1 MRYLTK
7 DFFRLRNRVV
17 FAFLSIITDF
27 FLLVLG
33 CFLSY
38 YLRFF
43 TDLFGKGKG
52 TYTID
57 SRYVF
62 YSIAFVV
69 ITVIF
74 IDVFRLYSLRNAYSG
89 FEYYLEI
96 ILSTIL
102 GVFIIAGYGYFIG
115 GIILSRGWLLILFI
129 LSILLLLSGKFFSG
143 IVLKKWAAIYPIPA
157 SRVSVGFVECI
168 RALKNATRIKR
179 KVIYGIFMMISDI
192 VFFALA
198 LSLSFYIRFYTGE
211 SAKIVSAYGVE
222 GNYLLYSVIFIIS
235 AVLIFFLYRLYDWD
249 GIYKGSGYYFKI
261 FKAISINIVILIV
274 VGYLVEAFTFSRI
287 YMLLLFILGMVFLVA
302 SRFLIL
308 FVTQRLIGKLKL
320 YSNTL
325 IIGLDS
331 NVKRIENTINRNPGE
346 SFNIIG
352 YVDNRKSLKA
362 QAAKYSDYNILGSL
376 DNLKEIVLNNKI
388 QRIIISSKKYKYF
401 EILDILEELKGL
413 DLLVLMFPG
422 YFEFSIRRMSMR
434 DVSGIPLIHI
444 SNIGF
449 YGINLFYKN
458 LIDYILGS
466 IFFIIFIPL
475 YLIVALLI
483 KVNSKGPVFYKQK
496 RYTKDF
502 KEFYMYKF
510 RTMYQDADQK
520 VKELRKY
527 SKTGGPIFK
536 LKKDPRITSIGRFLR
551 RFSID
556 EFPQIIN
563 VLKGELSLVGPRPPI
578 PEETEQYEDWYKKRL
593 NIKQGLTG
601 LWQVSGRSDL
611 NFEEMVKL
619 DLYYIQ
625 NWSVGL
631 DLRILLKTIPTV
643 LSGKGSY

>member
-1 MRYLTK
+1 MEYLPK
-7 DFFRLRNRVV
+7 DFYKLKNRVV
-17 FAFLSIITDF
+17 YAFLSIVSDVI
-27 FLLVLG
+27 LLSFS

-43 TDLFGKGKG
+43 TTLFGINKP
-52 TYTID
+52 TYIINN
-57 SRYVF
+57 RFIF
-62 YSIAFVV
+62 YSIAFVIIIV
-69 ITVIF
+69 IIIDIF
-74 IDVFRLYSLRNAYSG
+74 KLYSLKNTHSG
-89 FEYYLEI
+89 FDYYFKI
-96 ILSTIL
+96 ILS
-102 GVFIIAGYGYFIG
+102 
-115 GIILSRGWLLILFI
+115 IILSAILIICYSYFIEKSLLSRAWVLLLIG
-129 LSILLLLSGKFFSG
+129 LSAFFLITGRVLMG
-143 IVLKKWAAIYPIPA
+143 IVLKKWARGYFIPA
-157 SRVSVGFVECI
+157 SSIAVGFFECI

-179 KVIYGIFMMISDI
+179 KVIYGLFMGLSDI
-192 VFFALA
+192 IFFGLA
-198 LSLSFYIRFYTGE
+198 LSLSFYIRFYIGA
-211 SAKIVSAYGVE
+211 SRKITSTYGVE
-222 GNYLLYSVIFIIS
+222 GNYLLYSIIFIAS
-235 AVLIFFLYRLYDWD
+235 AVLIFFLFKLYDWD
-249 GIYKGSGYYFKI
+249 SIYKGSGYYFKI
-261 FKAISINIVILIV
+261 FKAVSIDIIVLIV
-274 VGYLVEAFTFSRI
+274 AGYLFEAFTFSRI
-287 YMLLLFILGMVFLVA
+287 YILLLLILSMVFLVA

-308 FVTQRLIGKLKL
+308 FVTQRLIGKLEL

-331 NVKRIENTINRNPGE
+331 NVKRIEHTINKNPGE

-352 YVDNRKSLKA
+352 YVDKKESLKA
-362 QAAKYSDYNILGSL
+362 QGKKYSDYNILGSL
-376 DNLKEIVLNNKI
+376 ENLKEIVLKNKI

-413 DLLVLMFPG
+413 DVLVLMFPG

-458 LIDYILGS
+458 AIDYILGS
-466 IFFIIFIPL
+466 ILFIIFIPL
-475 YLIVALLI
+475 YLVFGLLI
-483 KVNSKGPVFYKQK
+483 KIDSKGPVFYRQK

-502 KEFYMYKF
+502 MEFYMYKF
-510 RTMYQDADQK
+510 RTMYLDADK
-520 VKELRKY
+520 KIKELRKY
-527 SKTGGPIFK
+527 NKTGGPIFK
-536 LKKDPRITSIGRFLR
+536 MRKDPRITNVGRFLR

-578 PEETEQYEDWYKKRL
+578 LEEAEQYEEWHKKRL

-611 NFEEMVKL
+611 SFEEMVKL

-631 DLRILLKTIPTV
+631 DIKIILKTIPTI
-643 LSGKGSY
+643 LFGKGSY

>member
-1 MRYLTK
+1 
-7 DFFRLRNRVV
+7 
-17 FAFLSIITDF
+17 
-27 FLLVLG
+27 
-33 CFLSY
+33 
-38 YLRFF
+38 
-43 TDLFGKGKG
+43 
-52 TYTID
+52 
-57 SRYVF
+57 
-62 YSIAFVV
+62 
-69 ITVIF
+69 
-74 IDVFRLYSLRNAYSG
+74 
-89 FEYYLEI
+89 
-96 ILSTIL
+96 
-102 GVFIIAGYGYFIG
+102 
-115 GIILSRGWLLILFI
+115 
-129 LSILLLLSGKFFSG
+129 
-143 IVLKKWAAIYPIPA
+143 
-157 SRVSVGFVECI
+157 
-168 RALKNATRIKR
+168 
-179 KVIYGIFMMISDI
+179 MMISDV

-198 LSLSFYIRFYTGE
+198 LALSFYIRFYTGE
-211 SAKIVSAYGVE
+211 SAKIISVYGVE
-222 GNYLLYSVIFIIS
+222 GNYLLYSIIFIIS
-235 AVLIFFLYRLYDWD
+235 AVLIFFLYKLYDWD

-261 FKAISINIVILIV
+261 FKAISINVVILII

-287 YMLLLFILGMVFLVA
+287 YMLLLFILSMAFLVI
-302 SRFLIL
+302 SRFLL
-308 FVTQRLIGKLKL
+308 LSVTQRLIGKLNL

-331 NVKRIENTINRNPGE
+331 DVKRIENTVNRNPGE

-352 YVDNRKSLKA
+352 YVDDRKSIKA
-362 QAAKYSDYNILGSL
+362 KASKYSDCRILGSL

-413 DLLVLMFPG
+413 DVLVLMFPG

-466 IFFIIFIPL
+466 ILFIIFIPL
-475 YLIVALLI
+475 YLIVAVLI
-483 KVNSKGPVFYKQK
+483 KANSKGPVFYKQK

-510 RTMYQDADQK
+510 RTMYQDADKK

-527 SKTGGPIFK
+527 SRTGGPIFK
-536 LKKDPRITSIGRFLR
+536 MKRDPRITSIGRFLR

-578 PEETEQYEDWYKKRL
+578 PEETEKYEDWYKKRL

>member
-1 MRYLTK
+1 MRYSPE
-7 DFFRLRNRVV
+7 DFFRLRNRAVY
-17 FAFLSIITDF
+17 AFLSILIDL
-27 FLLVLG
+27 FLLTLS

-38 YLRFF
+38 YFRFF
-43 TDLFGKGKG
+43 TDFFGEGKGI
-52 TYTID
+52 YTID
-57 SRYVF
+57 SRYVI
-62 YSIAFVV
+62 YSIAF
-69 ITVIF
+69 IIIAVIF
-74 IDVFRLYSLRNAYSG
+74 IDVFKLYSLRNAYTG

-96 ILSTIL
+96 ILS
-102 GVFIIAGYGYFIG
+102 IIIGIVLIACYGYFIG
-115 GIILSRGWLLILFI
+115 GIILSRGWLSLLFI
-129 LSILLLLSGKFFSG
+129 LSAFLMFSSRVLGG
-143 IVLKKWAAIYPIPA
+143 IVIKKWTANYLIPA
-157 SRVSVGFVECI
+157 SGTAVGFVECI
-168 RALKNATRIKR
+168 RALKNVTRIKR
-179 KVIYGIFMMISDI
+179 KVIYGIFIMISDV

-198 LSLSFYIRFYTGE
+198 LALSFYIRFYTGE
-211 SAKIVSAYGVE
+211 SAKIISVYGVE
-222 GNYLLYSVIFIIS
+222 GNYLLYSIIFIIS
-235 AVLIFFLYRLYDWD
+235 AVLIFFLYKLYDWD

-261 FKAISINIVILIV
+261 FKAISINVVILII

-287 YMLLLFILGMVFLVA
+287 YMLLLFILSMAFLVI
-302 SRFLIL
+302 SRFLL
-308 FVTQRLIGKLKL
+308 LSVTQRLIGKLNL

-331 NVKRIENTINRNPGE
+331 DVKRIENTVNRNPGE

-352 YVDNRKSLKA
+352 YVDDRKSIKA
-362 QAAKYSDYNILGSL
+362 KASKYSDCRILGSL

-413 DLLVLMFPG
+413 DVLVLMFPG

-466 IFFIIFIPL
+466 ILFIIFIPL
-475 YLIVALLI
+475 YLIVAVLI
-483 KVNSKGPVFYKQK
+483 KANSKGPVFYKQK

-510 RTMYQDADQK
+510 RTMYQDADKK

-527 SKTGGPIFK
+527 SRTGGPIFK
-536 LKKDPRITSIGRFLR
+536 MKRDPRITSIGRFLR

-578 PEETEQYEDWYKKRL
+578 PEETEKYEDWYKKRL

>member
-1 MRYLTK
+1 MRYSPE
-7 DFFRLRNRVV
+7 DFFRLRNRAVY
-17 FAFLSIITDF
+17 AFLSIIIDL
-27 FLLVLG
+27 FLLAFS

-43 TDLFGKGKG
+43 TALFGEGKE
-52 TYTID
+52 TYTV
-57 SRYVF
+57 SSSYVF
-62 YSIAFVV
+62 YSIAFV
-69 ITVIF
+69 IIAVIF
-74 IDVFRLYSLRNAYSG
+74 IDIFKLYSLRNAYGG
-89 FEYYLEI
+89 FDYYLEI
-96 ILSTIL
+96 ILSIIL
-102 GVFIIAGYGYFIG
+102 GILIIACYGYFIG
-115 GIILSRGWLLILFI
+115 GFILSRAWLLILFV
-129 LSILLLLSGKFFSG
+129 LSTFLLLFGKVLGG
-143 IVLKKWAAIYPIPA
+143 IILKKWAANYLIPA
-157 SRVSVGFVECI
+157 SGIAVGFVECI
-168 RALKNATRIKR
+168 RVLKNATRIKR
-179 KVIYGIFMMISDI
+179 KVIYGIFMVISDI

-211 SAKIVSAYGVE
+211 SAKIISVYGVE
-222 GNYLLYSVIFIIS
+222 GNYLLYSIIFIIS

-287 YMLLLFILGMVFLVA
+287 YMLLLLILSMVFLVA

-352 YVDNRKSLKA
+352 YVDNRESIKA
-362 QAAKYSDYNILGSL
+362 QAAKYSDCKILGSL

-413 DLLVLMFPG
+413 DVLVLMFPG

-466 IFFIIFIPL
+466 VLFVIFIPL
-475 YLIVALLI
+475 YLIVAILI
-483 KVNSKGPVFYKQK
+483 KVNSKGPVFYRQK
-496 RYTKDF
+496 RYTKEF

-510 RTMYQDADQK
+510 RTMYQDAEQK

-527 SKTGGPIFK
+527 SRTGGPIFK
-536 LKKDPRITSIGRFLR
+536 MKKDPRVTSIGRFLR

-611 NFEEMVKL
+611 TFEEMVKL

>member
-1 MRYLTK
+1 MRYSPE
-7 DFFRLRNRVV
+7 DFFRLRNRTVY
-17 FAFLSIITDF
+17 AFLSVITDL
-27 FLLVLG
+27 FLLALG

-43 TDLFGKGKG
+43 TALFGEDKGI
-52 TYTID
+52 YTVD
-57 SRYVF
+57 NRYVF
-62 YSIAFVV
+62 YSIAFII

-74 IDVFRLYSLRNAYSG
+74 IDVFKLYSLRNVYSG

-96 ILSTIL
+96 ILSIIL
-102 GVFIIAGYGYFIG
+102 GIFIIAGYGYFIG
-115 GIILSRGWLLILFI
+115 GIILSRGWLLLLFS
-129 LSILLLLSGKFFSG
+129 LSTFLLLSGKFLGG
-143 IVLKKWAAIYPIPA
+143 IILKKWTAIYLIPA
-157 SRVSVGFVECI
+157 SRTAVRFVECI
-168 RALKNATRIKR
+168 RTLKNATRIKR
-179 KVIYGIFMMISDI
+179 KVIYGIFMMISDVI
-192 VFFALA
+192 FFAIA

-211 SAKIVSAYGVE
+211 SAKIISVYGIE
-222 GNYLLYSVIFIIS
+222 GNYLLYSIIFIIS
-235 AVLIFFLYRLYDWD
+235 ALLIFFLYKLYDWD

-261 FKAISINIVILIV
+261 FKGISINIVILIV
-274 VGYLVEAFTFSRI
+274 IGYLVEAFTFSRI
-287 YMLLLFILGMVFLVA
+287 YMLLLFILSMVFLVT
-302 SRFLIL
+302 SRYLIL
-308 FVTQRLIGKLKL
+308 SATKRLIGKLNL

-331 NVKRIENTINRNPGE
+331 NVKRIENTINKNPGE

-352 YVDNRKSLKA
+352 YVDDRESIKA
-362 QAAKYSDYNILGSL
+362 KASKYSDCRILGSL

-413 DLLVLMFPG
+413 DVLVLMFPG

-458 LIDYILGS
+458 LIDYIMGS
-466 IFFIIFIPL
+466 ILFVIFIPI
-475 YLIVALLI
+475 YLTVAILI
-483 KVNSKGPVFYKQK
+483 KANSKGPVFYKQK

-502 KEFYMYKF
+502 REFYIYKF

-520 VKELRKY
+520 IKELRKY
-527 SKTGGPIFK
+527 SRTGGPIFK
-536 LKKDPRITSIGRFLR
+536 MKKDPRITSIGRFLR

-578 PEETEQYEDWYKKRL
+578 PEETKQYKDWYKKRL

-631 DLRILLKTIPTV
+631 DLKILLKTIPTV